1 MCVEAFEMLTLSL
14 KRSLLLIIFLL
25 VASNA
30 SAQNI
35 IRGTFLDS
43 LTKQPIAFVHIL
55 LDDGKTGA
63 TSDIE
68 GNFECK
74 LSSNYSGLLT
84 TSHISYKKVIFRPSD
99 VLRNH
104 TIFLAPSSTLLKEVE
119 FTAEENPAFRIIR
132 KATANREKNDP
143 ENLKSY
149 QYISYNKFLATV
161 SESSKK
167 SDSTIQKLKT
177 QPDSIKLTKDQKA
190 MLKFDSMFQHSHLFM
205 SESVTEKKVIRPGS
219 EKEKLL
225 ALKVSGFKSAIFTNV
240 ATDYQPFSFYR
251 DQISLLGKDFVNPI
265 AKGTFSRYDF
275 YLLDT
280 SYTDQD
286 TTYIIQY
293 QPKPKSFFPSL
304 TGVLSIDNKDF
315 AIKNVIASS
324 SDTLAYTNIRI
335 RQNYEKVDGHW
346 FPVQLNTDLDF
357 VKQELFGRHLI
368 VHHRSFLK
376 EIQINPSLS
385 KREFGDIKKDLT
397 LPNKAENDLLL
408 EKFRN
413 KGPDRKEARTYTL
426 LDSMTKKIRWMDK
439 GFDALATQAIPMGIF
454 EFDLNRLF
462 GVNNYERFR
471 LGAGLYTSNRFS
483 KWLRL
488 GGYAG
493 YGFGDDR
500 WKYGGEVRFNFNPD
514 KDSYLRLTYAND
526 IYETGYSRSGRNTRA
541 IASESFRTWGGKQ
554 YDIAEVY
561 KAEIAHRIL
570 PDVHLSLFV
579 QRSEVAPTYNYQFLF
594 NGELINHFLISET
607 GVTVRYAKNENY
619 MSLNGKKVF
628 LRQQFP
634 FLSFTAGKAISAFGA
649 QNFNYYFFDLN
660 AMHLVKHRNGTKS
673 YLSVSAG
680 WMDELAPYG
689 RLYNGRGADG
699 ALKFYVENYF
709 QTMGLYEFTA
719 SRYAS
724 VFLNHNFGNILI
736 NKKYSKPEFVLYHNM
751 GVGALDNRQIHFNIP
766 IKTFENGFYESGV
779 GLNNL
784 IRANYVNVA
793 FFGFGGS
800 LFYRYGE
807 YAQADPQKNL
817 FWRLNFGISF

>member
-1 MCVEAFEMLTLSL
+1 MLCDL
-14 KRSLLLIIFLL
+14 KMKRDLLIAILCFNF
-25 VASNA
+25 SNVY
-30 SAQNI
+30 SQTLI
-35 IRGTFLDS
+35 KGTFLDS
-43 LTKQPIAFVHIL
+43 LTKQPIAFVHIQI
-55 LDDGKTGA
+55 DNGKTSS

-74 LSSNYSGLLT
+74 LPANYSGLLS
-84 TSHISYKKVIFRPSD
+84 TSHISYKKKTFRAPDILRDHVI
-99 VLRNH
+99 L
-104 TIFLAPSSTLLKEVE
+104 LAPSSTLLKEVE

-132 KATANREKNDP
+132 NAIANKEKNDH

-161 SESSKK
+161 SESSEK
-167 SDSTIQKLKT
+167 SDSIIQKLKT
-177 QPDSIKLTKDQKA
+177 QPDSIKLTKDQKS
-190 MLKFDSMFQHSHLFM
+190 MLKFDSMVQHSHLFM
-205 SESVTEKKVIRPGS
+205 SESVTEKKVIRPSS

-275 YLLDT
+275 YLVDT

-286 TTYIIQY
+286 TVYIIQY
-293 QPKPKSFFPSL
+293 QPKPKTFFPSL
-304 TGVLSIDNKDF
+304 TGILSIDNKDF

-324 SDTLAYTNIRI
+324 SDSLAYTNIRI
-335 RQNYEKVDGHW
+335 RQNYEKIDGHW

-357 VKQELFGRHLI
+357 VKQQLFGRHLI

-385 KREFGDIKKDLT
+385 KQEFGDIKKDLT
-397 LPNKAENDLLL
+397 LPNQAENDLVL

-413 KGPDRKEARTYTL
+413 KEHDKKESRTFTL
-426 LDSMTKKIRWMDK
+426 LDSMTKKIRWMDQA
-439 GFDALATQAIPMGIF
+439 FDALATQTVPLGIF

-462 GVNNYERFR
+462 RANNYERFR

-483 KWLRL
+483 KWFRL

-493 YGFGDDR
+493 YGFGDER
-500 WKYGGEVRFNFNPD
+500 WKYGGEIRFNFNPD
-514 KDSYLRLTYAND
+514 KDSYLRLTYSND
-526 IYETGYSRSGRNTRA
+526 IYETGYSRSGRNSRA

-561 KAEIAHRIL
+561 KIEIAHRVL
-570 PDVHLSLFV
+570 PDVHASLFV
-579 QRSEVAPTYNYQFLF
+579 QRSTVTPTYNYQFLF
-594 NGELINHFLISET
+594 DGELINRFLISEA
-607 GVTVRYAKNENY
+607 GVNIRYAKNENY

-634 FLSFTAGKAISAFGA
+634 FLSFTAGKAINALGA
-649 QNFNYYFFDLN
+649 QNFDYYFFDLN
-660 AMHLVKHRNGTKS
+660 AMHQIKHRNGTKS
-673 YLSVSAG
+673 YMSVSAG
-680 WMDELAPYG
+680 WMGENAPYG
-689 RLYNGRGADG
+689 RLYNGRGAD

-736 NKKYSKPEFVLYHNM
+736 NKRYSKPELLLYHHM
-751 GVGALDNRQIHFNIP
+751 GVGALDKKQFHFNIP
-766 IKTFENGFYESGV
+766 IKTFENGFYESGI

-793 FFGFGGS
+793 YFGFGGS
-800 LFYRYGE
+800 IFYRYGD
-807 YAQADPQKNL
+807 YSPSDPQKNL